1 MTTLSVQAMNMT
13 NSILRGIDMNL
24 ITETRYKLNY
34 QKNNLESLLET
45 DTSKLTKDA
54 KHYIN
59 DEITKAKRNI
69 EYYEGIIKV
78 LEERN

>member
-1 MTTLSVQAMNMT
+1 
-13 NSILRGIDMNL
+13 MNL

-45 DTSKLTKDA
+45 DTSELTKDA
-54 KHYIN
+54 RHYVE

-78 LEERN
+78 LEGKK

>member
-1 MTTLSVQAMNMT
+1 M
-13 NSILRGIDMNL
+13 MNL

-78 LEERN
+78 LEGKK

>member
-1 MTTLSVQAMNMT
+1 
-13 NSILRGIDMNL
+13 MNL

-45 DTSKLTKDA
+45 DISKLTKDA
-54 KHYIN
+54 RHYVE

-69 EYYEGIIKV
+69 EYYEEIMKL
-78 LEERN
+78 LEESN

>member
-1 MTTLSVQAMNMT
+1 
-13 NSILRGIDMNL
+13 MNL

-54 KHYIN
+54 RHYIA
-59 DEITKAKRNI
+59 DETAKAKRNI
-69 EYYEGIIKV
+69 EYYEGIMKV
-78 LEERN
+78 LEGK

>member
-1 MTTLSVQAMNMT
+1 MNMT
-13 NSILRGIDMNL
+13 NSILKGIDMNL

-54 KHYIN
+54 RHYVE

>member
-1 MTTLSVQAMNMT
+1 M
-13 NSILRGIDMNL
+13 MNL

-78 LEERN
+78 LEERNL

>member
-1 MTTLSVQAMNMT
+1 
-13 NSILRGIDMNL
+13 MNL

-45 DTSKLTKDA
+45 DTSELTKDA
-54 KHYIN
+54 RHYVE

-69 EYYEGIIKV
+69 KYYEEIIKV

>member
-1 MTTLSVQAMNMT
+1 
-13 NSILRGIDMNL
+13 MNL

-54 KHYIN
+54 RHYIA
-59 DEITKAKRNI
+59 DETAKAKRNI
-69 EYYEGIIKV
+69 EYYEGIMKL
-78 LEERN
+78 LEESN

>member
-1 MTTLSVQAMNMT
+1 
-13 NSILRGIDMNL
+13 MNL

-54 KHYIN
+54 RHYVE

-69 EYYEGIIKV
+69 KYYEGIMKL
-78 LEERN
+78 LEESN

>member
-1 MTTLSVQAMNMT
+1 
-13 NSILRGIDMNL
+13 MNL
-24 ITETRYKLNY
+24 IAETRYKLNY
-34 QKNNLESLLET
+34 QKNNLESLQET

-69 EYYEGIIKV
+69 EYYEGIMKL
-78 LEERN
+78 LEESN

>member
-1 MTTLSVQAMNMT
+1 
-13 NSILRGIDMNL
+13 MNL

-54 KHYIN
+54 RHYIA
-59 DEITKAKRNI
+59 DETAKAKRNI

-78 LEERN
+78 LEGRK

>member
-1 MTTLSVQAMNMT
+1 MNMT

-54 KHYIN
+54 RHYVE

-78 LEERN
+78 LEGKK

>member
-1 MTTLSVQAMNMT
+1 
-13 NSILRGIDMNL
+13 MNL
-24 ITETRYKLNY
+24 IAETRYKLNY

-45 DTSKLTKDA
+45 DISKLTKDA

-78 LEERN
+78 LEGKK

>member
-1 MTTLSVQAMNMT
+1 
-13 NSILRGIDMNL
+13 MNL

-45 DTSKLTKDA
+45 DTIKLTKDA
-54 KHYIN
+54 RHYVE

-78 LEERN
+78 LEGEQ

>member
-1 MTTLSVQAMNMT
+1 
-13 NSILRGIDMNL
+13 MNL

-54 KHYIN
+54 RHYVN

-78 LEERN
+78 LEESNWWMFMKN

>member
-1 MTTLSVQAMNMT
+1 M
-13 NSILRGIDMNL
+13 MNL

-54 KHYIN
+54 RHYVE

>member
-1 MTTLSVQAMNMT
+1 
-13 NSILRGIDMNL
+13 MNL

-45 DTSKLTKDA
+45 DTSELTKDA
-54 KHYIN
+54 RHYVE

-69 EYYEGIIKV
+69 KYYEGIIKV
-78 LEERN
+78 LEGEK

>member
-1 MTTLSVQAMNMT
+1 
-13 NSILRGIDMNL
+13 MNL

-54 KHYIN
+54 RHYVN

-69 EYYEGIIKV
+69 EYYEGILKV
-78 LEERN
+78 LEGE

>member
-1 MTTLSVQAMNMT
+1 
-13 NSILRGIDMNL
+13 MNL
-24 ITETRYKLNY
+24 IAETRYKLNY
-34 QKNNLESLLET
+34 QKNNLESLQET

-59 DEITKAKRNI
+59 DEITKAKRNV
-69 EYYEGIIKV
+69 EYYEEIIKV

>member
-1 MTTLSVQAMNMT
+1 
-13 NSILRGIDMNL
+13 MNL

-54 KHYIN
+54 RHYVE

-78 LEERN
+78 LGESD

>member
-1 MTTLSVQAMNMT
+1 MNMT

-54 KHYIN
+54 RHYVE

-78 LEERN
+78 LEGE

>member
-1 MTTLSVQAMNMT
+1 
-13 NSILRGIDMNL
+13 MNL

-34 QKNNLESLLET
+34 QKNNLESLQET

-69 EYYEGIIKV
+69 EYYEGIMKV
-78 LEERN
+78 LEESN

>member
-1 MTTLSVQAMNMT
+1 M
-13 NSILRGIDMNL
+13 MNL

-54 KHYIN
+54 RHYVE
-59 DEITKAKRNI
+59 DEIIKAKRNI
-69 EYYEGIIKV
+69 EYYKGIMKV
-78 LEERN
+78 LEESN

>member
-1 MTTLSVQAMNMT
+1 
-13 NSILRGIDMNL
+13 MNL

-34 QKNNLESLLET
+34 QKNNLESLLES

-54 KHYIN
+54 RHYVE

-78 LEERN
+78 LEGKK